1 MIRLLLRTT
10 FSDTYANSS
19 GTEYT
24 SYDMH
29 EPDLER
35 KLTSGGYGE
44 GGHNRTELIGAEIV
58 SDMDNE
64 TWIKVVA
71 QEANTRGIT
80 NLNIQ
85 QNAKSPSVGANEK
98 ANDN

>member
-10 FSDTYANSS
+10 FSDTYSNAS
-19 GTEYT
+19 GTEYH
-24 SYDMH
+24 SH
-29 EPDLER
+29 EINDPELER

-44 GGHNRTELIGAEIV
+44 SGHNRTELIGAEIA

-64 TWIKVVA
+64 AWIKVVA
-71 QEANTRGIT
+71 QEANARGIT

-85 QNAKSPSVGANEK
+85 QNRVLCPPPGE
-98 ANDN
+98 DNH